1 MMLAVN
7 LDQRPQDVDQMNSL
21 IAFPV
26 AVEVQPDP
34 KLGKLLAD
42 LSPDIPWGDRQMA
55 AEKLGYLRSPEALPG
70 LLDALPADP
79 FWMVRCAIIQA
90 LEMIGDSGAI
100 PTLRE
105 IANSDGFYVVRS
117 HAAKAIE
124 RLSQKAQEPI

>member
-1 MMLAVN
+1 MLTAN
-7 LDQRPQDVDQMNSL
+7 FNQRPEVADQMNTYWTPPL
-21 IAFPV
+21 ALV
-26 AVEVQPDP
+26 VQPDI
-34 KLGKLLAD
+34 KLYKLLAD
-42 LSPDIPWGDRQMA
+42 LSPDTPWGDRKIA
-55 AEKLGYLRSPEALPG
+55 AQKLGSMRSSEALPG

-79 FWMVRCAIIQA
+79 FCMVRCAIIQA